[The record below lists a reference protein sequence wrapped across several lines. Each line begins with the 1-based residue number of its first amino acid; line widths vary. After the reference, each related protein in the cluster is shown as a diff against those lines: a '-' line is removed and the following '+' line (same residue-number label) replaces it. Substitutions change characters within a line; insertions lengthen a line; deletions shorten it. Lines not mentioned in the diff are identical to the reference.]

1 MYKLTVSGDFSDT
14 DFYETDFP
22 TPNFPIPNFSTT
34 TFSDG
39 KIFRQ
44 TNFSEK
50 LIYIININKNYTQ
63 QIKYADLYV

>member
-22 TPNFPIPNFSTT
+22 IPNFLTT